1 VTTIEYE
8 NRETIASI
16 CSDKLLILLVKTIT
30 QVASPTPSIVQRD
43 IHTYTLTLSII
54 LDVIEALQTSAQK
67 EWDKQKTDLQN
78 KPVITSV
85 ELNERAN
92 VAKHLMK
99 A

>member
-1 VTTIEYE
+1 
-8 NRETIASI
+8 
-16 CSDKLLILLVKTIT
+16 LVKTIT

-85 ELNERAN
+85 ELNEREN

-99 A
+99 AEALSISCCLPSQREPIHLQNV